1 MTLGERIDLAREALA
16 QGLAPLPIV
25 LSALEIPRATWYYY
39 RKQKV
44 EADRKREEEERR
56 LKRAIEEIL
65 LEHPEYGYRRVT
77 EELHRKGIPVNH
89 KRVHRLLQ
97 DFHLSLKRT
106 ARRPKPNPLLQIV
119 LLAGDKADLRAL
131 LLKQREPE
139 PFELLYTDFT
149 LLPYRG
155 GKAWFVP
162 ILDHRTRTVVAFGL
176 GPSPSAELALGAWAE
191 AKAFL
196 QAQMGRLPKALV
208 HHDQGGPFLSH
219 DWVGTLLLRDG
230 QRLSYSLMGAKGN
243 PVVESFFARFKGEGR
258 DQFLEAKSLGELKGV
273 VEERL
278 RYYHESRLHSG
289 LGYRTP
295 KEVMEEALGQSMQ
308 VITREAG

>member
-44 EADRKREEEERR
+44 EADRKREEEDLR
-56 LKRAIEEIL
+56 LKRAIEEVL
-65 LEHPEYGYRRVT
+65 LEHPEYGYRRIGQ
-77 EELHRKGIPVNH
+77 ELRRRGLTVNH
-89 KRVHRLLQ
+89 KRIHRLLQ

-106 ARRPKPNPLLQIV
+106 ARKPKPNPLLQIV
-119 LLAGDKADLRAL
+119 LLAGDKADLRAF

-162 ILDHRTRTVVAFGL
+162 ILDHRTRTVVAWGL
-176 GPSPSAELALGAWAE
+176 GPSPSAELALEAWEE
-191 AKAFL
+191 AKAFF
-196 QAQMGRLPKALV
+196 QAQVGRFPKALV

-243 PVVESFFARFKGEGR
+243 PTMESFFARFKGEGR
-258 DQFLEAKSLGELKGV
+258 DQFLEARSLEELRGV
-273 VEERL
+273 VKERL
-278 RYYHESRLHSG
+278 AYYHEGRLHSG

-295 KEVMEEALGQSMQ
+295 REVMEEALGQSKQ
-308 VITREAG
+308 DITREAG

>member
-1 MTLGERIDLAREALA
+1 M
-16 QGLAPLPIV
+16 
-25 LSALEIPRATWYYY
+25 W
-39 RKQKV
+39 
-44 EADRKREEEERR
+44 
-56 LKRAIEEIL
+56 
-65 LEHPEYGYRRVT
+65 
-77 EELHRKGIPVNH
+77 KGIPVNH

-219 DWVGTLLLRDG
+219 DWVGTLLKDG

-258 DQFLEAKSLGELKGV
+258 DQFLEAKSLVELKGV

-278 RYYHESRLHSG
+278 RYYHESRLRSCQDVCVSVCVRG
-289 LGYRTP
+289 AYR
-295 KEVMEEALGQSMQ
+295 S
-308 VITREAG
+308 

>member
-1 MTLGERIDLAREALA
+1 L
-16 QGLAPLPIV
+16 
-25 LSALEIPRATWYYY
+25 W
-39 RKQKV
+39 
-44 EADRKREEEERR
+44 
-56 LKRAIEEIL
+56 
-65 LEHPEYGYRRVT
+65 
-77 EELHRKGIPVNH
+77 KGIPVNH

-162 ILDHRTRTVVAFGL
+162 ILGQPLERLRSPQNPDGGGL
-176 GPSPSAELALGAWAE
+176 RPRPVPFSGAGPGAWAE

-196 QAQMGRLPKALV
+196 QARVGKLPKALV

-219 DWVGTLLLRDG
+219 DWVGTLLKEG

-258 DQFLEAKSLGELKGV
+258 DQFLEAKSLVELKGV

-295 KEVMEEALGQSMQ
+295 KEVMEEALGQNTQ
-308 VITREAG
+308 DITREAG

>member
-44 EADRKREEEERR
+44 EADRKREEEELR

-162 ILDHRTRTVVAFGL
+162 ILDHSSPQDPDGGGL
-176 GPSPSAELALGAWAE
+176 RPGPVPFSGAGPGGVGGGQGLSPGPGGEAPQGPGA
-191 AKAFL
+191 
-196 QAQMGRLPKALV
+196 P
-208 HHDQGGPFLSH
+208 
-219 DWVGTLLLRDG
+219 
-230 QRLSYSLMGAKGN
+230 
-243 PVVESFFARFKGEGR
+243 
-258 DQFLEAKSLGELKGV
+258 
-273 VEERL
+273 
-278 RYYHESRLHSG
+278 
-289 LGYRTP
+289 
-295 KEVMEEALGQSMQ
+295 
-308 VITREAG
+308 

>member
-1 MTLGERIDLAREALA
+1 L
-16 QGLAPLPIV
+16 
-25 LSALEIPRATWYYY
+25 W
-39 RKQKV
+39 
-44 EADRKREEEERR
+44 
-56 LKRAIEEIL
+56 
-65 LEHPEYGYRRVT
+65 
-77 EELHRKGIPVNH
+77 KGIPVNH

-97 DFHLSLKRT
+97 DFHLSLKRA
-106 ARRPKPNPLLQIV
+106 ARRPKPNPLLGIV
-119 LLAGDKADLRAL
+119 LLAGDKADLRAS

-219 DWVGTLLLRDG
+219 DWVGTLLKDG

-289 LGYRTP
+289 LGCRTP

-308 VITREAG
+308 DITREAG

>member
-1 MTLGERIDLAREALA
+1 MPG
-16 QGLAPLPIV
+16 G
-25 LSALEIPRATWYYY
+25 SALT
-39 RKQKV
+39 V
-44 EADRKREEEERR
+44 
-56 LKRAIEEIL
+56 
-65 LEHPEYGYRRVT
+65 
-77 EELHRKGIPVNH
+77 
-89 KRVHRLLQ
+89 LQ

-119 LLAGDKADLRAL
+119 LLAGDKADLRASL
-131 LLKQREPE
+131 LREREPE
-139 PFELLYTDFT
+139 PFALLYTDFT

-162 ILDHRTRTVVAFGL
+162 ILDHRTRMVVAFGL
-176 GPSPSAELALGAWAE
+176 GPFPSAELALEAWAE

-196 QAQMGRLPKALV
+196 RTRVGGLPRVLV

-219 DWVGTLLLRDG
+219 DWVGTLLREG

-243 PVVESFFARFKGEGR
+243 PVVESFFARFKVEGG
-258 DQFLEAKSLGELKGV
+258 DQFLEAKSLGELRGV

-295 KEVMEEALGQSMQ
+295 REVMEEALGK
-308 VITREAG
+308 TLEASHGRQGESV

>member
-16 QGLAPLPIV
+16 QGQGSLTADLAPLPIV

-44 EADRKREEEERR
+44 EADRKREEEELR

-89 KRVHRLLQ
+89 KRIHRLLQ

-106 ARRPKPNPLLQIV
+106 VRRPKPNPLLQIV
-119 LLAGDKADLRAL
+119 LLAGDRADLRASL
-131 LLKQREPE
+131 LRQREPE

-176 GPSPSAELALGAWAE
+176 GPSPSAELALEAWEE

-196 QAQMGRLPKALV
+196 QAQVGRLPRALV

-219 DWVGTLLLRDG
+219 DWVGTLLLKDG
-230 QRLSYSLMGAKGN
+230 QRLSYSLMGAKGVTRSVHFLLWWRAFL
-243 PVVESFFARFKGEGR
+243 PGSRERVRTSFWR
-258 DQFLEAKSLGELKGV
+258 
-273 VEERL
+273 
-278 RYYHESRLHSG
+278 
-289 LGYRTP
+289 P
-295 KEVMEEALGQSMQ
+295 EALGS
-308 VITREAG
+308 

>member
-77 EELHRKGIPVNH
+77 EELHRKGIPINH

-119 LLAGDKADLRAL
+119 LLAGDKADLRAS

-196 QAQMGRLPKALV
+196 QAQVGRLPKALV

-219 DWVGTLLLRDG
+219 DWVGTLLKEG

-243 PVVESFFARFKGEGR
+243 PVVESFLPGSRGR
-258 DQFLEAKSLGELKGV
+258 
-273 VEERL
+273 
-278 RYYHESRLHSG
+278 SG
-289 LGYRTP
+289 TSFWRP
-295 KEVMEEALGQSMQ
+295 KALGS
-308 VITREAG
+308 

>member
-1 MTLGERIDLAREALA
+1 MTLGERINLAREALA

-77 EELHRKGIPVNH
+77 EELHRKGIPINH

-119 LLAGDKADLRAL
+119 LLAGDKADLRAS

-155 GKAWFVP
+155 GKAWFMP
-162 ILDHRTRTVVAFGL
+162 ILGQPLEHGRGRWW
-176 GPSPSAELALGAWAE
+176 PSAWARP
-191 AKAFL
+191 L
-196 QAQMGRLPKALV
+196 QRSWPWGRGRRPRPFSRPRW
-208 HHDQGGPFLSH
+208 GGSPRP
-219 DWVGTLLLRDG
+219 WCTMTR
-230 QRLSYSLMGAKGN
+230 
-243 PVVESFFARFKGEGR
+243 
-258 DQFLEAKSLGELKGV
+258 GV
-273 VEERL
+273 L
-278 RYYHESRLHSG
+278 F
-289 LGYRTP
+289 
-295 KEVMEEALGQSMQ
+295 
-308 VITREAG
+308 

>member
-1 MTLGERIDLAREALA
+1 LSGY
-16 QGLAPLPIV
+16 V
-25 LSALEIPRATWYYY
+25 L
-39 RKQKV
+39 
-44 EADRKREEEERR
+44 
-56 LKRAIEEIL
+56 
-65 LEHPEYGYRRVT
+65 
-77 EELHRKGIPVNH
+77 
-89 KRVHRLLQ
+89 
-97 DFHLSLKRT
+97 
-106 ARRPKPNPLLQIV
+106 
-119 LLAGDKADLRAL
+119 
-131 LLKQREPE
+131 
-139 PFELLYTDFT
+139 
-149 LLPYRG
+149 
-155 GKAWFVP
+155 
-162 ILDHRTRTVVAFGL
+162 HRTRTVVAFGL

-258 DQFLEAKSLGELKGV
+258 DQFLEAKSLVELKGV

-295 KEVMEEALGQSMQ
+295 KEVMEEGLGQNTQ
-308 VITREAG
+308 DITREAE

>member
-1 MTLGERIDLAREALA
+1 L
-16 QGLAPLPIV
+16 
-25 LSALEIPRATWYYY
+25 W
-39 RKQKV
+39 
-44 EADRKREEEERR
+44 
-56 LKRAIEEIL
+56 
-65 LEHPEYGYRRVT
+65 
-77 EELHRKGIPVNH
+77 KGVPVNH

-119 LLAGDKADLRAL
+119 LLAGDKADLRAS

-196 QAQMGRLPKALV
+196 QAEMGRLPRALV

-295 KEVMEEALGQSMQ
+295 KEVMEEALGQNTQ
-308 VITREAG
+308 DITREAG

>member
-44 EADRKREEEERR
+44 EADRKREEEELR
-56 LKRAIEEIL
+56 LKRAIEEVL
-65 LEHPEYGYRRVT
+65 LEHPEYGYRRIVQ
-77 EELHRKGIPVNH
+77 ELRRRGLTVNH

-97 DFHLSLKRT
+97 DFHLSLKR
-106 ARRPKPNPLLQIV
+106 AVRRPKPNPLLQIV
-119 LLAGDKADLRAL
+119 LLAGDKADLRGF

-176 GPSPSAELALGAWAE
+176 GPSPSAELALEAWEE

-196 QAQMGRLPKALV
+196 QAQVGRLPRALV

-219 DWVGTLLLRDG
+219 DWVGTLLLKDG

-243 PVVESFFARFKGEGR
+243 PVVESFFARFKGEGG
-258 DQFLEAKSLGELKGV
+258 DQFLEARSLGELKEV
-273 VEERL
+273 VKERL

-295 KEVMEEALGQSMQ
+295 REVMEEALGQSTQ
-308 VITREAG
+308 DITREAG